1 MQKLSEIV
9 HAAHLLHECRQQVFF
24 LVVTLLVDIIAEV
37 TLVFLLRVDQS
48 LNGIVAGLHAE
59 LDSLVQNLLR
69 LIRCVDIS
77 LGKRLD
83 VLLVMVDSSIDDA
96 VTDGL
101 GDDLLGLLNTFE
113 AKLSS
118 DVSHGNL

>member
-1 MQKLSEIV
+1 M
-9 HAAHLLHECRQQVFF
+9 
-24 LVVTLLVDIIAEV
+24 VDIIAEV

-48 LNGIVAGLHAE
+48 LNGIVASLHAE

-83 VLLVMVDSSIDDA
+83 VLLVMVDSSINDA

-101 GDDLLGLLNTFE
+101 RDDLLGLLNTFE

-118 DVSHGNL
+118 DISHGDL